1 MPKKGKPPVMG
12 LSLPSA
18 LDFFGLGTISGVD
31 ILFFALALIGTI
43 LFLIYFVLMMVGG
56 FAEGIVEGVF
66 DVEID
71 MMDAD
76 SSFQAMT
83 FQGLVTF
90 MMMFGLIGLSISR
103 SGQGVFLALLGAS
116 LAGATSM
123 LLVAKVFEMIRGLE
137 SDGTVDRQNAIG
149 ATGSVYMRIKPGG
162 VGQVQV
168 EYQNALRTQDAA
180 AEDDQIELESGIFI
194 EVVDVIANTL
204 IVRPLKKSVR
214 LEEE

>member
-1 MPKKGKPPVMG
+1 MPKDAEAPTMG
-12 LSLPSA
+12 FNLPSA

-66 DVEID
+66 DVDID

-116 LAGATSM
+116 LAGAGSM
-123 LLVAKVFEMIRGLE
+123 MLVAKVFEMIRGLE

-149 ATGSVYMRIKPGG
+149 ASGTVYMRIKPGG
-162 VGQVQV
+162 IGQVQV

-180 AEDDQIELESGIFI
+180 AEDDEIELKTGTFV
-194 EVVDVIANTL
+194 EVVSVVANTL
-204 IVRPLKKSVR
+204 IVRPLKKTAVI
-214 LEEE
+214 EEE